1 MVSDASSP
9 ADSSLLSFM
18 QPLSPTVA
26 YFDPHDELDAS
37 DDPHLILLLSWMAAR
52 DEHIEKYIVQYRA
65 IYPKSRILLI
75 RCPLS
80 RVWLPWLARR
90 DMRPALPLLRALC
103 LHSASN
109 KAASQRPRLLVHM
122 FSNGGVS
129 SAVHLLSLLKQSCS
143 KMFPDTAT
151 HPLPRYVLLMDSC
164 PGYFRWR
171 NTHRALVQTL
181 PWWTSPLMH
190 LAIATACL
198 YHFLRRLPPAQ
209 NQNARALRSPRLLQY
224 ESRRTYLYG
233 TADNVVDYR
242 DVESNAAK
250 AREGGFNV
258 YTKSFEGA
266 KHVALARSD
275 PQQYWQ
281 TVRQSWSGKS
291 SRLSGQK

>member
-1 MVSDASSP
+1 MASDYP
-9 ADSSLLSFM
+9 APVDSSSLSFM

-26 YFDPHDELDAS
+26 YFDPHHDLAAS

-103 LHSASN
+103 LHSSGS
-109 KAASQRPRLLVHM
+109 KAAEPRPRLLVHM

-129 SAVHLLSLLKQSCS
+129 SAIYLLSLLKQSLGKQS
-143 KMFPDTAT
+143 PDVAT
-151 HPLPRYVLLMDSC
+151 PPWPRYVLLMDSC
-164 PGYFRWR
+164 PGYFRWG

-209 NQNARALRSPRLLQY
+209 NQNARALRAPRLLQY
-224 ESRRTYLYG
+224 EARRTYLYG

-250 AREGGFNV
+250 AQDDGFNV

-266 KHVALARSD
+266 KHVALARAE

-281 TVRQSWSGKS
+281 TVRRSWSGKS
-291 SRLSGQK
+291 SRLS